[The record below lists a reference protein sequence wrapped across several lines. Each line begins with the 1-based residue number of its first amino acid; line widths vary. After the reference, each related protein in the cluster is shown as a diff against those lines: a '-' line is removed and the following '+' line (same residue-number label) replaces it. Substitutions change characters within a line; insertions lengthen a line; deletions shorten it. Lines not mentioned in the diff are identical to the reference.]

1 MKFKNMHPTVSQK
14 QYMHLYRKPN
24 V

>member
-1 MKFKNMHPTVSQK
+1 MHPTVSQK